1 MFPSVEYVRA
11 VISKQGSKQGVTVP
25 VVIDSTHIQAVDFT
39 AAKVKPLRIF
49 KINQM
54 YLFFHRYLHHF
65 YFFNFFYF

>member
-39 AAKVKPLRIF
+39 AAKVKPLRTF
-49 KINQM
+49 KTN
-54 YLFFHRYLHHF
+54 
-65 YFFNFFYF
+65 